1 MFWPEKSGRAQWPI
15 WLDLVYQRV
24 LTMFCSFPQMNPKVL
39 LLLRL
44 LCVSQLFGPLLQPSV
59 VSHIP
64 HAPVTSTGIAAIGY
78 SKRRHILEIESVN
91 GAIYRYIQVAPDVY
105 RELMNANS
113 KARYYDTNVRG
124 KYLSVRVR
132 PRRKR

>member
-1 MFWPEKSGRAQWPI
+1 MNAKI
-15 WLDLVYQRV
+15 LV
-24 LTMFCSFPQMNPKVL
+24 
-39 LLLRL
+39 LLRL
-44 LCVSQLFGPLLQPSV
+44 LCASQLSGPLLPRPV

-64 HAPVTSTGIAAIGY
+64 HAPVTSTGIAAVGY
-78 SKRRHILEIESVN
+78 SKRRHILEIEFVN
-91 GAIYRYIQVAPDVY
+91 GAIYRYTQVAPEVY